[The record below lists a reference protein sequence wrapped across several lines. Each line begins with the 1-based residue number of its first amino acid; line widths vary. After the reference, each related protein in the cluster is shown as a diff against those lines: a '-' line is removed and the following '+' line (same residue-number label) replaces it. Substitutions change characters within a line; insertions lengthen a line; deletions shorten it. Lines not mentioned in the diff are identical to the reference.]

1 MSILK
6 NRGQEGVAVRFAKY
20 QITIN
25 GRMKQKQLITTE
37 EIANQMILYIRDS
50 RSKKMLA
57 ENTQT
62 LLGNRPKQGLRK

>member
-37 EIANQMILYIRDS
+37 EIANQRDS

>member
-6 NRGQEGVAVRFAKY
+6 NRGQQGVAVRFAKY

-37 EIANQMILYIRDS
+37 EIANQMYISEILDQ
-50 RSKKMLA
+50 KKCWLK
-57 ENTQT
+57 T
-62 LLGNRPKQGLRK
+62 LKPY